1 MTIVE
6 VDWVSRASQV
16 RSCEWVVVS
25 TSNLLGRVDST
36 VATWSVTIV
45 RVAGNTSRAWC
56 ITVVNNS
63 MAVHD
68 IGLHYRVLRV
78 VNSSVLNTMQSSALK
93 LVIKIIV
100 FVLNLAHKCVT
111 IMVVYI
117 MVVVIT
123 VNTMVLSVS
132 GKVVGIIRSPV
143 LR

>member
-6 VDWVSRASQV
+6 VDRVGRASQV

-25 TSNLLGRVDST
+25 ASDFLGRVDST
-36 VATWSVTIV
+36 VATCNVTIV
-45 RVAGNTSRAWC
+45 SGAGMTSRAWC

-78 VNSSVLNTMQSSALK
+78 VNCCVLNTMQSSAFK
-93 LVIKIIV
+93 LVIKLII

-123 VNTMVLSVS
+123 VNAMVLSVS
-132 GKVVGIIRSPV
+132 GKVVRVIRSPV
-143 LR
+143 LG